1 MAAKPVP
8 GLQERLNLLIDSSY
22 MLATSSPEISAYFM
36 RQRNQLLSDYGITIP
51 EVDKHRICGACSSV
65 LALEAVAD
73 VRIETGVRHVK
84 AQRRTEALERK
95 RALARDKTK
104 GGNRTVRSEAGDKEC
119 RKTTSNTSQKR
130 TEVARVGVSKITK
143 CHRCSSFTKSQIA
156 LPPVSLRFKPAKW
169 RKKKGKGKSKASND
183 NTAGGIAPKKT
194 LLADETQTVTGTIP
208 SAENK
213 NAVSST
219 APGKKR
225 KKTKNGGLQ
234 ALLAQQKKPAGG
246 LSLADFMKR

>member
-1 MAAKPVP
+1 MTAKPVP
-8 GLQERLNLLIDSSY
+8 GLQERLDLLADSSY
-22 MLATSSPEISAYFM
+22 MLATSSPETSAYFM

-51 EVDKHRICGACSSV
+51 EVEKHRICGACSSV
-65 LALEAVAD
+65 LALEAEAD

-84 AQRRTEALERK
+84 AQRRAEAIERK
-95 RALARDKTK
+95 RALARDKTM
-104 GGNRTVRSEAGDKEC
+104 GGNKTVRSEAGDKEC
-119 RKTTSNTSQKR
+119 RKTTSNTRQKR
-130 TEVARVGVSKITK
+130 PQVARVGVSKITK

-169 RKKKGKGKSKASND
+169 RKKSKGKSKASND
-183 NTAGGIAPKKT
+183 NTAGGIAPTKT
-194 LLADETQTVTGTIP
+194 LLAGETHAVTGTIP
-208 SAENK
+208 SAGNK

-234 ALLAQQKKPAGG
+234 ALLAQQKKPVGG